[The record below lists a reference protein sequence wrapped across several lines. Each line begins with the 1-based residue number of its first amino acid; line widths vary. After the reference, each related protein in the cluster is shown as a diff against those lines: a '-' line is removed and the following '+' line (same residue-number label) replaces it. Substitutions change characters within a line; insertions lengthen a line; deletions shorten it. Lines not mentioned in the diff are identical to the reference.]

1 MSTVTATDT
10 SFYQDD
16 GHRLAAT
23 LHARDGVAPRLAIVG
38 CPGWGGRRTGG
49 ESAEIWR
56 GLAARLDCVI
66 LAFDHSGSGKSEG
79 PRDRLDPVRRVRDTR
94 AAVTFMTVTYPA
106 LAERIAIYGSSFGGA
121 IATVSAATDER
132 VRALATLATFSS
144 GEAFLREMRPY
155 WKYVAFRE
163 RLARDRAARVLSGKS
178 EVVDPDEIM
187 ERDPEAAEFV
197 RGLRARET
205 GATFR
210 YDLVSAELLHDFDVA
225 GPAMRLRG
233 RPSLFMHA
241 ELDTL
246 MPPHQS
252 RAVAEA
258 AGGRFVLLKGVT
270 HHQVYAGPP
279 LERIL
284 EESSRF
290 LTEAVV

>member
-1 MSTVTATDT
+1 MSAVTASDV
-10 SFYQDD
+10 SFYPDD

-23 LHARDGVAPRLAIVG
+23 VYAREGTAPRLAIVG

-49 ESAEIWR
+49 ESSEIWR

-66 LAFDHSGSGKSEG
+66 LAFDHSGAGKSEG

-94 AAVTFMTVTYPA
+94 SAVTFLSVTYPA
-106 LAERIAIYGSSFGGA
+106 LAERIAVYGSSFGGA
-121 IATVSAATDER
+121 IATVAAATDER
-132 VRALATLATFSS
+132 VRALVALATFAS
-144 GEAFLREMRPY
+144 GAQFMRDQRSY

-163 RLARDRAARVLSGKS
+163 RLDRDRAARVLSGKS

-187 ERDPEAAEFV
+187 ERDPEAAEYV

-210 YDLVSAELLHDFDVA
+210 YDLVSAELLHGFDVA
-225 GPAMRLRG
+225 GPAARLRG
-233 RPSLFMHA
+233 RPSLFLHA

-246 MPPHQS
+246 MPPDGS
-252 RAVAEA
+252 RAVADA
-258 AGGRFVLLKGVT
+258 AGGRFVLLRGVT
-270 HHQVYAGPP
+270 HHQVYTGAP

-284 EESSRF
+284 EESSSF
-290 LTEAVV
+290 LTQAVA